1 VLFSSTVRIKVRI
14 RFSCLVG
21 KLLCTRICATLGSNN
36 VTDRVVNR
44 NTNIRR
50 MRYKMRSASYIS
62 SALRKTVTQADF
74 FVAHRM
80 HIVHGYGA
88 GRQIAH
94 AGARENVV
102 LYDRISCH

>member
-1 VLFSSTVRIKVRI
+1 
-14 RFSCLVG
+14 
-21 KLLCTRICATLGSNN
+21 
-36 VTDRVVNR
+36 
-44 NTNIRR
+44 
-50 MRYKMRSASYIS
+50 MRSASYIS